1 MLWQELKDYMQKKL
15 MLEYKKEV
23 HKEED
28 QTQVLW
34 INIKEEVLKYIEDK
48 EDNNDW
54 EIFITNESWR
64 DINYEGWDEVN

>member
-23 HKEED
+23 HKVVD
-28 QTQVLW
+28 QIQVLW
-34 INIKEEVLKYIEDK
+34 INIKEEALKNIEDK

-64 DINYEGWDEVN
+64 DINYERWDEVN